1 MKWYSQSTQIASFSI
16 NHGQNL
22 SAPSGFMQPYKIQ
35 IQAEFICQTV
45 RATDADVVRKKH
57 KMGSMIDFTSW
68 ISHTQSHH
76 QEFKPPFLGP
86 GEPKTKRPKGV
97 YANSTNTTKSHK
109 QSIEHVVITQGLSP
123 SILCTPIDM
132 LISLPILQFDREC
145 NEKLFMFTETK
156 WFTLCCWTSRGHK
169 SQPPSHEDAGS
180 LGNGMFLQLYPSHV
194 ETA

>member
-1 MKWYSQSTQIASFSI
+1 MKRYSQSTQIASFSI

-97 YANSTNTTKSHK
+97 YANLALTPRSLTSNQSNMWWSHK
-109 QSIEHVVITQGLSP
+109 VYPQAYCAHLSTCSFLCQYCSLTGNAMRNYLCSRKQSGSRYAAEPPGDIKASH
-123 SILCTPIDM
+123 
-132 LISLPILQFDREC
+132 LPMKMQD
-145 NEKLFMFTETK
+145 
-156 WFTLCCWTSRGHK
+156 H
-169 SQPPSHEDAGS
+169 
-180 LGNGMFLQLYPSHV
+180 
-194 ETA
+194 